1 MGGKYFSDI
10 PISIKAVPEF
20 GYEFSH
26 WANQPTFS
34 DSVNLLL
41 DQNMTMI
48 AHFSEMQNPYQDMV
62 VINEINYHSSDD
74 FDSGD
79 WVELHNQSNLDIDIS
94 QWEFMD
100 SDDSHI
106 FTINDGIVLGSGEYL
121 VLCRDSSD
129 FSQVYP
135 DVQNFIG
142 EIDFGFSNG
151 GELLRL
157 LDNNGGLVDFV
168 SYDDSAPWPVEADGG
183 GVTLELLNPTL
194 DNNSFESWA
203 VSSVELGTPGQQNS
217 SFDALS
223 NDINELLPSV
233 FALHQNYPNPFNP
246 STNINY
252 DLPEE
257 SHVTVTVF
265 DIIGKHVKTLVQDN
279 QSAGFKTIRWDGKN
293 QNNENVAA
301 GMYVY
306 QIKSGLNVL
315 SKKMILL
322 R

>member
-1 MGGKYFSDI
+1 M
-10 PISIKAVPEF
+10 
-20 GYEFSH
+20 
-26 WANQPTFS
+26 
-34 DSVNLLL
+34 
-41 DQNMTMI
+41 
-48 AHFSEMQNPYQDMV
+48 
-62 VINEINYHSSDD
+62 
-74 FDSGD
+74 
-79 WVELHNQSNLDIDIS
+79 
-94 QWEFMD
+94 
-100 SDDSHI
+100 
-106 FTINDGIVLGSGEYL
+106 
-121 VLCRDSSD
+121 
-129 FSQVYP
+129 
-135 DVQNFIG
+135 
-142 EIDFGFSNG
+142 
-151 GELLRL
+151 
-157 LDNNGGLVDFV
+157 
-168 SYDDSAPWPVEADGG
+168 
-183 GVTLELLNPTL
+183 TLELLNPML

-203 VSSVELGTPGQQNS
+203 VSAVELGTPGQQNS

-257 SHVTVTVF
+257 SHVTITVF
-265 DIIGKHVKTLVQDN
+265 DIIGKHVKTLVKGN
-279 QSAGFKTIRWDGKN
+279 QLAGFKTIRWDGKN

>member
-1 MGGKYFSDI
+1 
-10 PISIKAVPEF
+10 
-20 GYEFSH
+20 
-26 WANQPTFS
+26 
-34 DSVNLLL
+34 
-41 DQNMTMI
+41 MTMI
-48 AHFSEMQNPYQDMV
+48 AHFSEMQNPYQNMV

-257 SHVTVTVF
+257 SYVTVTIF

-279 QSAGFKTIRWDGKN
+279 QSAGFKTIRWNGKN